1 MASQWQMLG
10 PQCVCNRVGANNELH
25 TDHRAQQKWAL
36 GMSGHSQRERT
47 AQLWK
52 SIRPGRLAA
61 FTDGAQGRESL
72 EGPPVPGE
80 VPQ

>member
-1 MASQWQMLG
+1 MRPWRARGGEEEGKGIRDRKDL
-10 PQCVCNRVGANNELH
+10 VGDE
-25 TDHRAQQKWAL
+25 AL

-61 FTDGAQGRESL
+61 FTHGAQGRESS

-80 VPQ
+80 APR

>member
-1 MASQWQMLG
+1 MKRKGRASRDRKDL
-10 PQCVCNRVGANNELH
+10 VGDE
-25 TDHRAQQKWAL
+25 AL
-36 GMSGHSQRERT
+36 GMSGHSQWERT

>member
-1 MASQWQMLG
+1 MRPWRARGGEEEGKGIRDRKDL
-10 PQCVCNRVGANNELH
+10 VGDE
-25 TDHRAQQKWAL
+25 AL

-61 FTDGAQGRESL
+61 FTDGAQGRESS
-72 EGPPVPGE
+72 EGPPVPARPLDRL
-80 VPQ
+80 VCS